1 MVGAL
6 YHGSQRET
14 LLAPETASLG
24 TTELIVFGSSYKT
37 ASLDFR
43 ERLAKLFSLKGLE
56 KVRHLPGLKESALLS
71 TCNRLELYLVTDSPD
86 LTNRVLAE
94 TIGRGLSPRHGR
106 GSLFALSGLE
116 AVTHLFR
123 VAAGLDSVVPGEP
136 QILSQVRSAGIASRK
151 AGSAG
156 GILSPL
162 FDRASRVGARVRDT
176 YGIGSGAASL
186 SDLAVETVL
195 RSVRMKPNVLLVGTG
210 KMVQLAAKHLQGK
223 ARRFY
228 VASSRRRVPKGL
240 EGSILVSYRD
250 ISKTAEGCDVV
261 ISATSADEPLLSK
274 EDLAGRRRRIVVD
287 LGMPRNVSPAARSLP
302 NVRLIDLDDLAKMAR
317 PSKNSEGTRD
327 AEAAVAR
334 EASEFYAWLVQTR
347 LSSTLSQLFAW
358 ANGLREEE
366 FRRAMRKLGQ
376 TSARDRR
383 VIEAMGRR
391 IVSKMMAR
399 PAGFARRKYGGLTEE
414 EKLELL
420 RSVFRADDT
429 VEDEDPSGN

>member
-1 MVGAL
+1 LVGAQ
-6 YHGSQRET
+6 YHGIQRET

-24 TTELIVFGSSYKT
+24 TAELIVVGSSYKT
-37 ASLDFR
+37 AALDLR
-43 ERLAKLFSLKGLE
+43 ERLAKLLSYEVLTAI
-56 KVRHLPGLKESALLS
+56 RHLPSVKESALLS
-71 TCNRLELYLVTDSPD
+71 TCNRLELYLASVSPD
-86 LTNRVLAE
+86 STNRALTE
-94 TIGRGLSPRHGR
+94 MIGRGLSQQLSR
-106 GSLFALSGLE
+106 GAIFAFRGLE

-136 QILSQVRSAGIASRK
+136 QILSQVRGAGIASRK

-162 FDRASRVGARVRDT
+162 FDRASRVGARVRDS
-176 YGIGSGAASL
+176 YGIGAGELSL

-195 RSVRMKPNVLLVGTG
+195 GSVEKRPNVLLVGTG

-228 VASSRRRVPKGL
+228 VASSMRRVPKGL
-240 EGSILVSYRD
+240 ERSMLVYYEEIR
-250 ISKTAEGCDVV
+250 KTAARCDVV
-261 ISATSADEPLLSK
+261 ISATTADEPLLSK

-287 LGMPRNVSPAARSLP
+287 LGMPRNVSPNVRSLP

-317 PSKNSEGTRD
+317 PPKNSSGIRD

-347 LSSTLSQLFAW
+347 LSSTLSDLFAW
-358 ANGLREEE
+358 VNSLREEE
-366 FRRAMRKLGQ
+366 FARAMRRLGR
-376 TSARDRR
+376 TSAGERR
-383 VIEAMGRR
+383 IVEAMGRR

-399 PAGFARRKYGGLTEE
+399 PVEFARRKYGNLTEV
-414 EKLELL
+414 EKLDLL
-420 RSVFRADDT
+420 RSVFRVDGA
-429 VEDEDPSGN
+429 VEDENPAGN